1 MALFSLKKLYRRRET
16 FTTLF
21 FQSDGFGL
29 FLWRKSARQGGLAF
43 DSAGKKQK
51 IKPFQYATFC
61 SKRAI
66 SSVRRYTVSSVS
78 PVIITSHV
86 LTRNR
91 YLISRTPLTCSGM
104 TGNHTGLQGISCISQ
119 PAKRVNLTT
128 GSKSK
133 PDGRSIMWWK
143 GIMTSSRKED
153 FQWEDNRKYTK
164 YFCTF
169 VFG

>member
-1 MALFSLKKLYRRRET
+1 MHRKQQDSRT
-16 FTTLF
+16 
-21 FQSDGFGL
+21 GL
-29 FLWRKSARQGGLAF
+29 HGKVISSAV
-43 DSAGKKQK
+43 S
-51 IKPFQYATFC
+51 ATFC

-104 TGNHTGLQGISCISQ
+104 TDNHIKRQGISCISL
-119 PAKRVNLTT
+119 PGKRVNLTT

-133 PDGRSIMWWK
+133 PDGRLTMWWRE
-143 GIMTSSRKED
+143 IMTNSRKED
-153 FQWEDNRKYTK
+153 FR
-164 YFCTF
+164 
-169 VFG
+169 